1 MILGIDVG
9 VKGGLAALVGEDL
22 YLRAMPFAGKDL
34 DVQAIA
40 DWVHGICEPDCVF
53 LEEQTPN
60 AFHGLPKPAMAAFS
74 QGGQYHALLA
84 TARLMGWPIVVV
96 PPKRWQ
102 SAFDLAVAKRPG
114 ETTTAY
120 AKRKKAKHIQVA
132 TRLYPRA
139 DFRPSPRARVP
150 SDGLADASL
159 IATYGRS
166 KTKA

>member
-9 VKGGLAALVGEDL
+9 TKGGLAALAGDEL
-22 YLRAMPFAGKDL
+22 YLRAMPVLGKDL
-34 DVQAIA
+34 DVQAVV

-53 LEEQTPN
+53 IEEQSAN
-60 AFHGLPKPAMAAFS
+60 AFHGLPKPALAAFS

-84 TARLMGWPIVVV
+84 TARLMGWPLVVV

-102 SAFDLAVAKRPG
+102 AAFDLSVTKRPG
-114 ETTTAY
+114 EARAAY

-139 DFRPSPRARVP
+139 DFRPSSRAAVA
-150 SDGLADASL
+150 SDGLADAAL
-159 IATYGRS
+159 IATYGS
-166 KTKA
+166 KAKA